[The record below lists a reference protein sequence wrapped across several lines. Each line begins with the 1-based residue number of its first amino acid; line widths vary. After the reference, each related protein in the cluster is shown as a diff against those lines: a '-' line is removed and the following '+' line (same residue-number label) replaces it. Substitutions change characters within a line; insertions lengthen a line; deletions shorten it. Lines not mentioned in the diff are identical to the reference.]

1 MIKLTLLHPLQSIPV
16 RSWTFFEDEVVI
28 RIGRSTDN
36 HVVLYSAVVSR
47 HHVEIRWTGQNWE
60 VVNLG
65 TNGTYLDGK
74 PIIQTLVE
82 DGLIIHLARS
92 GPKIQIN
99 LGEKALKPETSR
111 VQVQPIESHL
121 NHDST
126 AKIQMSLLPVTPP
139 ISVKS
144 SKEEDEL
151 TEIDAGRGSRHSISP
166 VKPME
171 TQRSVSS
178 D

>member
-1 MIKLTLLHPLQSIPV
+1 M
-16 RSWTFFEDEVVI
+16 VI

-47 HHVEIRWTGQNWE
+47 HHVELRWTGRNWE

-74 PIIQTLVE
+74 PITQALVE

-99 LGEKALKPETSR
+99 LGEKGIKAESGR
-111 VQVQPIESHL
+111 VQVQPIESQL

-126 AKIQMSLLPVTPP
+126 AKIHINRVA
-139 ISVKS
+139 VKS
-144 SKEEDEL
+144 LIPLKPSKEEEEL
-151 TEIDAGRGSRHSISP
+151 TEIDRERIYRESLHHAKFRGSDLIS
-166 VKPME
+166 
-171 TQRSVSS
+171 
-178 D
+178 